1 MSTATQ
7 RDTQRPTVAPSSLP
21 TAPPERGDDEE
32 VLLEGLRLG
41 SQSYIPLDLAVPR
54 RTEAAAAVDG
64 LSHRARFLL
73 LHVDGTSTLAQIAR
87 ATSLPQSEVIG
98 EFLELLG
105 SGVVEVATPDDAPPP
120 HRSGIFVHG

>member
-7 RDTQRPTVAPSSLP
+7 RDTQRPTVAASARP
-21 TAPPERGDDEE
+21 TALPAGGHDEE
-32 VLLEGLRLG
+32 VLLEGIRLG
-41 SQSYIPLDLAVPR
+41 SQSYIPLDIAVPR
-54 RTEAAAAVDG
+54 RTEASEVDG

-73 LHVDGTSTLAQIAR
+73 LHVDGTSTLARIAR

-98 EFLELLG
+98 EFLELLA
-105 SGVVEVATPDDAPPP
+105 SGTVELVPAEEGPAPH

>member
-21 TAPPERGDDEE
+21 TAPPERGHDEE
-32 VLLEGLRLG
+32 VLLEGLRVG

-54 RTEAAAAVDG
+54 RTERATEVDG

-87 ATSLPQSEVIG
+87 AASLPQSEVVG

-105 SGVVEVATPDDAPPP
+105 NGTVELLAPEEGPTP